1 MTGRLLAKHLLE
13 ESTAGIVLAARHLEK
28 AGELAEK
35 LNAEFGGSR
44 VSAVHADAADAE
56 SLRAALKDVDMLVVA
71 APATEHAATVI
82 RTALDCGVDYL
93 DVQFSSR
100 KLTILKSLDAEI
112 KRAARCFITE
122 AGFHPGLPS
131 AMVRYAAP
139 HLDRMVSATTAGF
152 LNMGR
157 DLPYTEAVVELM
169 EAFEDY
175 RTDVYW
181 QGKWIASGGFKPR
194 KIDFGGEIG
203 VRACYPMFF
212 EELRG
217 IPEMYPALENAGFF
231 ISGTNW
237 LVDWIITPLVMA
249 GLKIAP
255 SRSARPMGKLMW
267 WGMRRFANPPFVVML
282 RVDAAGMKDGKRAV
296 FSAAVSHK
304 DAYELTA
311 IPVVAALLQYL
322 DGTARKPGLLMMGHI
337 VEPARLFED
346 MKRMG
351 VIVRS
356 SVQIEN

>member
-1 MTGRLLAKHLLE
+1 MTGRLVARHLLE
-13 ESTAGIVLAARHLEK
+13 ASTAGIVLAARNLEK
-28 AGELAEK
+28 VEALAEK
-35 LNAEFGGSR
+35 LNSQFGGSR
-44 VSAVHADAADAE
+44 VSAVHADAADRQ
-56 SLRAALKDVDMLVVA
+56 SLRTALRNADIMVVA
-71 APATEHAATVI
+71 APATQYAGTVI
-82 RTALDCGVDYL
+82 STALDCGVDYL

-100 KLTILKSLDAEI
+100 KLAVLKSLDAVI
-112 KRAARCFITE
+112 KQSGRCFITE

-131 AMVRYAAP
+131 AMVRYAAL

-157 DLPYTEAVVELM
+157 DLPYTEAVDELM

-175 RTDVYW
+175 RTDVFR
-181 QGKWIASGGFKPR
+181 QGKWIAAGGFKPR

-203 VRACYPMFF
+203 VRVCYPMFF

-217 IPEMYPALENAGFF
+217 IPEMYPALEDAGFF

-237 LVDWIITPLVMA
+237 FVDWIITPLVMA

-255 SRSARPMGKLMW
+255 SRSVRPMGKLMW
-267 WGMRRFANPPFVVML
+267 WGMRRFAKPPFVVML

-296 FSAAVSHK
+296 FSATVSHK

-322 DGTARKPGLLMMGHI
+322 DGTARKPGLWMMGHI

-346 MKRMG
+346 MQRMG

-356 SVQIEN
+356 SVRN